1 MELSVRRR
9 ANRLAGVNI
18 HKMRGLLLLRGN
30 MLLND
35 KINHNIISQMDASQ
49 LKTLCRELRG
59 VIMRTVMKNGGHL
72 SSNLGTVELS
82 VALHYVYDV
91 FGGDKLIWDVG
102 HQAYAHK
109 LLTGRFSRFGTLRKR
124 GGISGFTRRSESEA
138 DAFVSGHSSTAL
150 SAAYGISTAM
160 RLNGDSGTVAAVVG
174 DGAFAGGMAYEAL
187 NNAGKT
193 ATNLTLVIND
203 NAMSI
208 GKSTGA
214 LARYL
219 SHIRSTK
226 KYFTA
231 KERVKTALSSV
242 PLVGKRME
250 RHIAAAKVFLKELLY
265 ESSNWF
271 ENMGFYYIGPV
282 DGHDLGNMIE
292 ALTVAKEMKRPC
304 VVHIFTQKG
313 KGYKP
318 AEENP
323 GEYHAVAE
331 NGVVEEFV
339 YDDLPQHEDQSF
351 SEAFGRELE
360 RLGQSDSRVC
370 AVTAAMKYAVGLNYF
385 KNSCAA
391 RFFDTGIAEQHSV
404 TFAAGLSVQGMLP
417 VFAVYSTFLQRGFD
431 QIVHD
436 CAIEN
441 THIVLAVDRA
451 GFVGAD
457 GETHQ
462 GIFDVPML
470 RLIPNTV
477 IYCPATF
484 EELRRYL
491 RRAIYDA
498 EGIACVRY
506 PKGGEPQ
513 ISWEYVPAF
522 TDVVDF
528 YHSGKRS
535 DVLGV
540 TYGRVSADL
549 AEACARS
556 GADFLRLVT
565 INPLPERVLDI
576 ALSYRRIVFF
586 EEGSVKGGVGEGL
599 LCELCRRGFHGS
611 AEIVGVDGEFVPAA
625 TMPEQLAMYGL
636 DERSMYERLSAEF

>member
-1 MELSVRRR
+1 
-9 ANRLAGVNI
+9 
-18 HKMRGLLLLRGN
+18 

-35 KINHNIISQMDASQ
+35 NIDHNTISNMDIPQ
-49 LKTLCRELRG
+49 LKALCRELRG
-59 VIMRTVMKNGGHL
+59 VIMRTVMRNGGHL
-72 SSNLGTVELS
+72 SSNLGSVELS

-91 FGGDKLIWDVG
+91 FGGDKIIWDVG

-124 GGISGFTRRSESEA
+124 GGLSGFTRRSESEA
-138 DAFVSGHSSTAL
+138 DAFISGHSSTSV
-150 SAAYGISTAM
+150 SAAYGISAAM
-160 RLNGDSGTVAAVVG
+160 RLNGESGAAAAVIG
-174 DGAFAGGMAYEAL
+174 DGALTGGMAYEAL

-219 SHIRSTK
+219 AHIRSTK

-231 KERVKTALSSV
+231 KERVKTVLSSV
-242 PLVGKRME
+242 PLVGKPME
-250 RHIAAAKVFLKELLY
+250 RQIAAAKVFLKELLY

-282 DGHDLGNMIE
+282 DGHDLENMIE

-304 VVHIFTQKG
+304 VVHVFTKKG

-323 GEYHAVAE
+323 GEYHAVSE

-339 YDDLPQHEDQSF
+339 YDDLPYHEEQSF
-351 SEAFGRELE
+351 SEVFGRELA
-360 RLGQSDSRVC
+360 RLGQTDSRIC
-370 AVTAAMKYAVGLNYF
+370 AITAAMKYAVGLNYF
-385 KNSCAA
+385 KNCCAA

-431 QIVHD
+431 QIIHD

-441 THIVLAVDRA
+441 THIVLAIDRA

-477 IYCPATF
+477 IYCPATYD
-484 EELRRYL
+484 ELRCYL
-491 RRAIYDA
+491 HRALYGTD
-498 EGIACVRY
+498 GIACVRY
-506 PKGGEPQ
+506 PKGSEPV
-513 ISWEYVPAF
+513 IPPEYSAAF
-522 TDVVDF
+522 SNVFDF

-535 DVLGV
+535 DILGI
-540 TYGRVSADL
+540 TYGRISADL
-549 AEACARS
+549 AAACDDA
-556 GADFLRLVT
+556 GADFLRLVK
-565 INPLPERVLDI
+565 IEPLSDVIFDIISQYKRV
-576 ALSYRRIVFF
+576 VFF
-586 EEGSVKGGVGEGL
+586 EEGSIKGGVGEGI
-599 LCELCRRGFHGS
+599 LCELCKRGFRGT

-625 TMPEQLAMYGL
+625 TMAEQLEMYGL
-636 DERSMYERLSAEF
+636 DRHSMRLRLRGAL